1 MPNHTVFSFLINYIR
16 IDLKHNFIHFL
27 FKGNYII
34 FIHFDGS
41 FSKFI
46 TIKVT
51 SVYSL
56 LSFTKLIDTIDMIQP
71 VV

>member
-1 MPNHTVFSFLINYIR
+1 MPNHTVSSFLINYIR
-16 IDLKHNFIHFL
+16 IDLKPNFIHFL
-27 FKGNYII
+27 FKSNHII
-34 FIHFDGS
+34 FMLFDGS
-41 FSKFI
+41 FSIFM

-56 LSFTKLIDTIDMIQP
+56 LSFTKLIDTIDMIRL